1 MLLQHN
7 IFQICYQ
14 INLNYKMEIIGME
27 MMLTGIISS
36 VRGLDWSRLCLGGKS
51 SSQVTVTCD
60 RVEW

>member
-1 MLLQHN
+1 
-7 IFQICYQ
+7 
-14 INLNYKMEIIGME
+14 ME

-36 VRGLDWSRLCLGGKS
+36 VKDMAESRLCLGGKS